1 MRRNKVRRWEENAQ
15 FDCVH
20 QPPVHEI
27 AAGGTYLRGRWAEDA
42 LGTTGPLALE
52 LGCGTGDLSLAL
64 ARHDP
69 RRGVVGV
76 DIKGHRFW
84 VGAKAALAEGLT
96 NLAFLRTRI
105 EYIDHFFGP
114 DEVQEI
120 WLTFSDPQPKDDK
133 GTKRI
138 TSPVF
143 LRRYGRFLTEDGRV
157 HVKTDN
163 ALVYERARD
172 EAAEAGF
179 EVAVAS
185 EDVHGELLP
194 RAPAEL
200 AKLLSVETRF
210 EEKWR
215 AGGARIRY
223 LQLRRQL
230 ARPT

>member
-1 MRRNKVRRWEENAQ
+1 MRRSKVRRWEENAG
-15 FDCVH
+15 FECVH

-27 AAGGTYLRGRWAEDA
+27 AAGGTYMRGCWARDV
-42 LGTTGPLALE
+42 LGTSGPLALE
-52 LGCGTGDLSLAL
+52 LGCGSGAVSLAL
-64 ARHDP
+64 ARRDP
-69 RRGVVGV
+69 TRGVVGV

-84 VGAKAALAEGLT
+84 IGAKAALAEDLT
-96 NLAFLRTRI
+96 NIAFLRARI
-105 EYIDHFFGP
+105 EYIDHYFGP
-114 DEVQEI
+114 AEVEEV

-143 LRRYGRFLTEDGRV
+143 LRRYGRLLTEDGRV
-157 HVKTDN
+157 HVKTDSP
-163 ALVYERARD
+163 LVYERTRD
-172 EAAEAGF
+172 EAAQAGF

-185 EDVHGELLP
+185 EDVHGELVHT
-194 RAPAEL
+194 APADLVEL
-200 AKLLSVETRF
+200 LAVQTRF

-230 ARPT
+230 A